1 MALAV
6 DLEPCDWQTTG
17 SDGDLLYYVLQR
29 SEGALY
35 AINTTLSEE
44 EARQY
49 GREGETVPV
58 TAVCVWTDFE
68 QMENFRQFLSINQ
81 GDPNS
86 PFRALIE
93 DMQAGR
99 VNALELTGEH
109 LRTHLRQYQR
119 QGFVA
124 VGPGPNQR
132 VVRIDEFLEDPPT
145 RSRLLE
151 EPSSAGSSEQIAT
164 GASRS
169 SSGR

>member
-49 GREGETVPV
+49 GREGETVLV

-109 LRTHLRQYQR
+109 LRTHLRQYLR

-164 GASRS
+164 
-169 SSGR
+169 

>member
-1 MALAV
+1 LTY
-6 DLEPCDWQTTG
+6 L
-17 SDGDLLYYVLQR
+17 VLKLG
-29 SEGALY
+29 EGELY
-35 AINTTLSEE
+35 AMNMTLSEE

-93 DMQAGR
+93 DMRAGR

-109 LRTHLRQYQR
+109 LRPHLRQYQR

-124 VGPGPNQR
+124 VDPGPNQR
-132 VVRIDEFLEDPPT
+132 VVRIDEFMRGLP
-145 RSRLLE
+145 
-151 EPSSAGSSEQIAT
+151 G
-164 GASRS
+164 
-169 SSGR
+169 